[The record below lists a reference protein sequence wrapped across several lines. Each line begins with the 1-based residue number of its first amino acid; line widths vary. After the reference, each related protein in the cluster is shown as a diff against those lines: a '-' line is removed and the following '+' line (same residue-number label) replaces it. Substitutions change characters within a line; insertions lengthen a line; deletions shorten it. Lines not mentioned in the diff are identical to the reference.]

1 MRRNGQR
8 PEGNCPGLEHLRMN
22 HDPDD
27 VLRLAQPGR
36 LIDCSGW
43 NVLRWVSMNDRRSS
57 ARWLAWFG
65 LHPILLN
72 GLLDDG
78 ACTCGRPDCDKS
90 RGKHP
95 VHKNWQTASLDVDG
109 IDRALQRDWHYNIG
123 IRTGLQPCGRGLVVV
138 DVDGPRELLEPLERE
153 AGEPFPPTLTA
164 RTGSGGLHLF
174 YWLKPGLEPGNRQG
188 LVPHVDIRGYG
199 GQVVCA
205 PSLHLS
211 GNKYTWI
218 DVREP
223 AVLP

>member
-1 MRRNGQR
+1 M
-8 PEGNCPGLEHLRMN
+8 PSE

-27 VLRLAQPGR
+27 VLRLAQPGDPIR
-36 LIDCSGW
+36 VDGW
-43 NVLRWVSMNDRRSS
+43 NVLQWVCMNDKRF
-57 ARWLAWFG
+57 AAKVLVDLG
-65 LHPILLN
+65 LHVHLGH
-72 GLLDDG
+72 GLTDDG
-78 ACTCGRPDCDKS
+78 ACTCGHTDCIKS

-95 VHKNWQTASLDVDG
+95 VQKNWQSAPLDLAG
-109 IDRALQRDWHYNIG
+109 IDAALQQNWRFNIG
-123 IRTGLQPCGRGLVVV
+123 IRTGLQPCGRGLVVI
-138 DVDGPRELLEPLERE
+138 DCDGPRELLEPLERQ

-164 RTGSGGLHLF
+164 RTGSGGLHLY
-174 YWLKPGLEPGNRQG
+174 YWLRDGVEVRNTQG

-199 GQVVCA
+199 GQCVAA